1 MITYQRVLVPLDGS
15 ELAEEVLPLVEKLA
29 GPVDA
34 EVTLLRVVEPIS
46 AGEAM
51 ASAGVVTPDA
61 LLGRE
66 MDAKAYVATAAR
78 RMAAKGIRVKPRVS
92 LGQPAEAILSAIG
105 ETGAE
110 LVAMTTHGRSGV
122 ARLLFGSVAE
132 AVLRGSPVPVLL
144 IRAHAPVVAAG
155 SAR

>member
-46 AGEAM
+46 PGEAM
-51 ASAGVVTPDA
+51 ASAGVLTPDA
-61 LLGRE
+61 LLARE
-66 MDAKAYVATAAR
+66 IDAKAYVATVAR
-78 RMAAKGIRVKPRVS
+78 RLAGKGIRVKPRVS
-92 LGQPAEAILSAIG
+92 VGPAAEAILAAVG
-105 ETGAE
+105 ATGTD
-110 LVAMTTHGRSGV
+110 LVAMTTHGRSAV

-144 IRAHAPVVAAG
+144 IRAHAPVAA
-155 SAR
+155 SPAR